1 MRFSIIG
8 ALPMQSPT
16 SNDRSRTGAVAA
28 IDGGSC
34 LQNVGASSTEL
45 RFYSEGRSRTSV
57 GTLTTL
63 GNISNRFNPTQAST
77 TASIPLHQ
85 LIPVILSLMVFFK

>member
-45 RFYSEGRSRTSV
+45 RSENTMVIQS
-57 GTLTTL
+57 
-63 GNISNRFNPTQAST
+63 GNHHR
-77 TASIPLHQ
+77 
-85 LIPVILSLMVFFK
+85 